1 MQKHH
6 HHLRHGKVVGIEHVA
21 VAVHLLADAQ
31 QLGAAQLRNAFPV
44 AQDEVTGR
52 RQPNDVTRASQ
63 QQSHA
68 ENPPLHTI
76 RPPRRVPPAE
86 IDEISPLSSTSDC
99 CRWRPAI
106 EVVVDSS
113 VKGGALV
120 RRITPSAEKLLGR
133 ALPQT
138 GQPARHDLGVE
149 GALWRCQR
157 SNSTSPFVTN
167 RRSSTMWY
175 RCCSG
180 QNRTRA
186 SRSWGGTVTVHCR
199 RRQLTDALPR
209 PTAYCQ

>member
-1 MQKHH
+1 MAGGCRCVQLCAPSGHKGFLQRYVEVDDDLHIVLVVGVQKHH
-6 HHLRHGKVVGIEHVA
+6 HHLRHGNVVGSEHVA

-68 ENPPLHTI
+68 ENPPLHTM

-138 GQPARHDLGVE
+138 GQPARHDLGIE
-149 GALWRCQR
+149 GALRRCQR
-157 SNSTSPFVTN
+157 SNRHHQS
-167 RRSSTMWY
+167 
-175 RCCSG
+175 
-180 QNRTRA
+180 
-186 SRSWGGTVTVHCR
+186 
-199 RRQLTDALPR
+199 
-209 PTAYCQ
+209 